1 MFYKYDLTRT
11 VRYLSNLTQSLLYD
25 VLYYQSQNVNTLLHN
40 SSIAFSWAIALEG
53 GGIYQSDIYRSST
66 QQEKL
71 LSTDPIHNDSK
82 LYKEPKKSSCWPEPS
97 VIPNVRNEHWTLN
110 CQNIRQ
116 NKASCW
122 LNALHKCP
130 TVHWQ
135 RLGSHSVS
143 KRWELVRQYELIKN
157 YSHWSLHVKHRHY
170 LLNYQLSLST
180 RNGVTLTFPACQP
193 GLKEMENL
201 RGSFRKFE
209 KFQRQ

>member
-53 GGIYQSDIYRSST
+53 GGIYQSDIYKSST

-82 LYKEPKKSSCWPEPS
+82 LYKEPKKSSCWPGPS
-97 VIPNVRNEHWTLN
+97 VIPNVRNEHRTLN
-110 CQNIRQ
+110 CQNKRQ

-157 YSHWSLHVKHRHY
+157 YSHWSFHVKHRH
-170 LLNYQLSLST
+170 
-180 RNGVTLTFPACQP
+180 
-193 GLKEMENL
+193 
-201 RGSFRKFE
+201 
-209 KFQRQ
+209 